1 MKRWIVGVDGVDIE
15 VRADGVIID
24 QDGRAVFFVK
34 EAEFR
39 NRNVAV
45 FADGKW
51 EYYMEEPA

>member
-24 QDGRAVFFVK
+24 QGGMSVFFVK
-34 EAEFR
+34 DGDK

-45 FADGKW
+45 FATGKW
-51 EYYMEEPA
+51 EYWMEEMA

>member
-24 QDGRAVFFVK
+24 QGGMSVFFVK
-34 EAEFR
+34 DGDK

-45 FADGKW
+45 FATGKW
-51 EYYMEEPA
+51 EYWMEELA